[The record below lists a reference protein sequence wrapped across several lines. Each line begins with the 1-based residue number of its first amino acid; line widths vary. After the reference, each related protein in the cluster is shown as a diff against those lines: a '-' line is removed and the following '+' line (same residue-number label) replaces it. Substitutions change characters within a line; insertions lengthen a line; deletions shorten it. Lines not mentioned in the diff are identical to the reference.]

1 MIRKISFVL
10 FLILS
15 FAVHSKTLL
24 VLGDSLS
31 AGYNMSIEQ
40 SWPSLLPNV
49 ISQEHNQTIEVING
63 SVSGDTTGNGL
74 AKLPALIEQHTPDY
88 VLVELGANDGLRGFK
103 PNLVKDNLNE
113 IISLSQSS
121 GAKVFLMQIRIP
133 PNYGKRYTQLFENI
147 YPDLAHSNQ
156 VTLVPFFLEH
166 VIQRADWMMDDGL
179 HPKAQAQP
187 WIAEFVANQ
196 LQPHLD

>member
-1 MIRKISFVL
+1 
-10 FLILS
+10 
-15 FAVHSKTLL
+15 
-24 VLGDSLS
+24 
-31 AGYNMSIEQ
+31 MSIEQ
-40 SWPSLLPNV
+40 SWPSLLPNI